1 MVHGHPSLGSQHA
14 FDQAGTTRPTPHL
27 GQFSPGGTGRAAGE
41 FVDLAAKAHH
51 WCMLDTTFITIN
63 PHILGGTP
71 VFAGTRVPVRIL
83 FEYIET
89 GETLAEFLDESPSV
103 SRELA
108 QGVLQEA
115 KQAVV
120 HAHSA

>member
-1 MVHGHPSLGSQHA
+1 MGRYYLPRSAPCQSLRRDPSEL
-14 FDQAGTTRPTPHL
+14 
-27 GQFSPGGTGRAAGE
+27 
-41 FVDLAAKAHH
+41 VDLAAKAYR
-51 WCMLDTTFITIN
+51 WRMPDTTFITTN
-63 PHILGGTP
+63 PDILGGTP
-71 VFAGTRVPVRIL
+71 VFAGTRVLVRIL

-89 GETLAEFLDESPSV
+89 GETLVEFLDEFPSV

-108 QGVLQEA
+108 QGMLPEA